1 MSIHISAS
9 AMGMMSA
16 GGAHVNQSL
25 AFFWVPDAFEK
36 LMNAI
41 LLPLKVTAFKFKEF
55 IDPLKPILNSC
66 NIDK

>member
-1 MSIHISAS
+1 MRAL
-9 AMGMMSA
+9 
-16 GGAHVNQSL
+16 SL
-25 AFFWVPDAFEK
+25 FLGPRAFEK

-55 IDPLKPILNSC
+55 IDPLKPIQNSC